1 MMKGI
6 LMKTI
11 WSGVLAA
18 VLALCGACSDAAD
31 GPKVPD
37 SPKTDA
43 ADYRIG
49 DKLAPAVAAR
59 AASAAVAGG
68 YKLTTWE
75 DLTPKDWDPMKDV
88 QALSFRMFGDGDPRA
103 QAALD
108 RLKRAWNNAPTN
120 AAMDQQRVRIAGFVV
135 PLEGESD
142 QLREFLLVPYFGA
155 CIHVPPPP
163 ANQTIHV
170 KLAKPLAGVRTMDAL
185 WVSGTIHTAFS
196 DTALGSSG
204 YRMEGDVT
212 EAYRRSR

>member
-1 MMKGI
+1 MKS
-6 LMKTI
+6 LSA
-11 WSGVLAA
+11 WALAA
-18 VLALCGACSDAAD
+18 SLVLCAACSDAAD
-31 GPKVPD
+31 GPKVDD

-49 DKLAPAVAAR
+49 DKLAPVAAAR
-59 AASAAVAGG
+59 AASAAAAGH
-68 YKLTTWE
+68 YRLTNWE

-120 AAMDQQRVRIAGFVV
+120 AAMDNQRVRIAGFVV

-185 WVSGTIHTAFS
+185 WVSGVLHTAFS
-196 DTALGSSG
+196 DTAVGTSG
-204 YRMEGDVT
+204 YRMEGEVT
-212 EAYRRSR
+212 EGYRRSR